1 MPVFTFHEIVIS
13 SSIDVAMHT
22 LRNDMIFVSGLDPQ
36 LQVITIIFNKYKTS
50 VVLILD
56 LEPRGARL
64 AEKVTNFYAY
74 SSDLH
79 TLSYVKVVVCR
90 THSGGYG
97 QGGDEK
103 IKLLLNSIAVIK
115 SQFFIP

>member
-1 MPVFTFHEIVIS
+1 M
-13 SSIDVAMHT
+13 
-22 LRNDMIFVSGLDPQ
+22 LDR
-36 LQVITIIFNKYKTS
+36 
-50 VVLILD
+50 
-56 LEPRGARL
+56 EPRGASL
-64 AEKVTNFYAY
+64 AEKVTNFYAC

-103 IKLLLNSIAVIK
+103 IELLLNSIAVIK
-115 SQFFIP
+115 KANCLYNDKKNEVYFQKRKIKLHIRLLNTSLIL